1 MKTKHFLV
9 FALFITITA
18 LWSGCGKP
26 DATLVSENADLKAR
40 IQKLEQQLQASKSQ
54 IASQA
59 SSTSQT
65 APADDLKSQLD
76 EAQKKADA
84 AVTGLQSANSLVETQ
99 KQQIDQLT
107 RALSDAQQARE
118 KAEKA
123 LQLYQDKTAEAI
135 REFQALR
142 STLGDQT
149 NGFDAY
155 PQNYQATQ
163 TAVTKL
169 LDVLPESRVRRQI
182 VGVLAT
188 FTHIN
193 NAWVTAGQLM
203 QARTQEARA
212 DYDKFL
218 AVDGI
223 GTNDYSLK
231 MGKDRILAPAEQ
243 DNAAMAYSRDQ
254 IIVASEKDLDL
265 GIKNL
270 QALVSGPK
278 T

>member
-18 LWSGCGKP
+18 LLSGCGKP
-26 DATLVSENADLKAR
+26 DAALVSENADLKAR
-40 IQKLEQQLQASKSQ
+40 LQKLEQQLQASKSQ
-54 IASQA
+54 MA
-59 SSTSQT
+59 
-65 APADDLKSQLD
+65 APAAQPAASPDLQSQLD

-84 AVTGLQSANSLVETQ
+84 AVTELQSANSLVETQ

-123 LQLYQDKTAEAI
+123 LQLYQDKTAAAI

-142 STLGDQT
+142 SILGDQT

-155 PQNYQATQ
+155 PQHYQATQ
-163 TAVTKL
+163 TTVTKV
-169 LDVLPESRVRRQI
+169 LDALPESRVRRQI

-243 DNAAMAYSRDQ
+243 DNAAMASVRDEK
-254 IIVASEKDLDL
+254 IVASEKDLDL

-270 QALVSGPK
+270 LALVNGPK

>member
-1 MKTKHFLV
+1 MKTKYFLA

-18 LWSGCGKP
+18 LLSGCGKT
-26 DATLVSENADLKAR
+26 DTKLQSENADLKAR
-40 IQKLEQQLQASKSQ
+40 IQKLESQLQASKTQ
-54 IASQA
+54 LASQA
-59 SSTSQT
+59 TPAAQPASSPDMQ
-65 APADDLKSQLD
+65 SQLD

-84 AVTGLQSANSLVETQ
+84 TADDLKTLSGQVEAQ
-99 KQQIDQLT
+99 KAKIDQLT
-107 RALSDAQQARE
+107 RDLSTAQQARE
-118 KAEKA
+118 KAEQA
-123 LQLYQDKTAEAI
+123 LKLYQDKTAAAI
-135 REFQALR
+135 KEFKVLR

-155 PQNYQATQ
+155 PQNYQAMQ

-169 LDVLPESRVRRQI
+169 LAALPESRVRRQI

-203 QARTQEARA
+203 QERTQEARA

-218 AVDGI
+218 SIDGI

-243 DNAAMAYSRDQ
+243 DNAAMVYSRDQ
-254 IIVASEKDLDL
+254 VIVSSEKDLDL

-270 QALVSGPK
+270 QALVSGQS